1 MVRVAR
7 GRKSAL
13 SVALVN
19 PWMVRYRLS
28 IPTASTALTDTH
40 QLVDVLKQ
48 LLKTQGLTYADLA
61 HRLGLSHAS
70 VKRLFSA
77 RTFTLAR
84 LAQVCRVL
92 EIDFFDLARLARGR
106 SESTREMS
114 ERQEAALA
122 QDAKLL
128 GVFYLLLSDWTADE
142 ILAAYELSEPA
153 LVRLLVRLDRLQL
166 IELLPKN
173 RVRLRTPKLVK
184 LRPGGPI
191 HRAHGK
197 RVVDEFIAAE
207 FDRIGGF
214 FRFEYRELSKASY
227 ALMQRR
233 LERLAAEFLE
243 LAELDAALP
252 SRRRETIGVLLA
264 TRPWALSLV
273 TGLKARPGSAA

>member
-1 MVRVAR
+1 M
-7 GRKSAL
+7 
-13 SVALVN
+13 
-19 PWMVRYRLS
+19 
-28 IPTASTALTDTH
+28 IDTQ

-48 LLKTQGLTYADLA
+48 LLKARGLTYADLA
-61 HRLGLSHAS
+61 PRLGLSHAS

-77 RTFTLAR
+77 QTFTLAR

-106 SESTREMS
+106 TDSTREMS

-128 GVFYLLLSDWTADE
+128 GVFYLLLSDWSAHD
-142 ILAAYELSEPA
+142 IVDAYEIPETE

-173 RVRLRTPKLVK
+173 RVRLRTPKLVQ

-197 RVVDEFIAAE
+197 RVVDEFVAAQ
-207 FDRIGGF
+207 FDRVGGL
-214 FRFEYRELSKASY
+214 FRFECRELSKASY
-227 ALMQRR
+227 ALIQRR

-243 LAELDAALP
+243 LAELDASLP

-264 TRPWALSLV
+264 MRPWALSLV
-273 TGLKARPGSAA
+273 TGLKARSGPRPAT